1 LHDQHDGH
9 DAMINSLLV
18 RFLHDQHDGHDDAM
32 IDSTA
37 SVSSLP
43 QDTNFARLIALCLV
57 VHGNMSITLFPST
70 VRMFFVGLPVHMF
83 LDG

>member
-1 LHDQHDGH
+1 LYDQHYGH
-9 DAMINSLLV
+9 DAMTDSLLV

-37 SVSSLP
+37 SVSSLS
-43 QDTNFARLIALCLV
+43 QDTKFARLITLCLV

-70 VRMFFVGLPVHMF
+70 ARMVLVGVPVRMF

>member
-1 LHDQHDGH
+1 
-9 DAMINSLLV
+9 MIDSLLV

-37 SVSSLP
+37 SVSSLS

-70 VRMFFVGLPVHMF
+70 ARMFLVGLPAHRF